1 MSEPQV
7 SAVEGAAPTVLT
19 AGTVLDAVS
28 ELLPTLRERA
38 QETEDARRIPDD
50 TVKSLQETGFFR
62 LLQPV
67 RYGGIEASP
76 NDFYRA
82 VRLIAGACGS
92 TGWVSSVL
100 GVHPWQLALFDD
112 RAQRE
117 VWGED
122 QSTLISSSYAPMGRA
137 KVVDGGYSFS
147 GRWSFSSGCDHAQWI
162 FLGGLVMGEEGSPV
176 DFKTFLLPR
185 ADYEIDDVWDTI
197 GLRGTGSNDIIVN
210 DVFVPEYRT
219 LSFID
224 TGRCVCP
231 GHAINT
237 SPLYK
242 LPFASVFSCS
252 IAVPV
257 VGMATGAYEAYVGWT
272 RDRIRASTGGK
283 ASDDSFN
290 QLRIAEAASKIDAA
304 ILQIERNIDEE
315 LALVRC
321 GEKIP
326 IALRVRVRR
335 DQVNATGSAINAVD
349 RLFESAGGRALKA
362 GTPIQRFWRDAHAGR
377 VHAINDPEKA
387 QVMFGQFELG
397 LKVQDAWL

>member
-1 MSEPQV
+1 MSEP
-7 SAVEGAAPTVLT
+7 
-19 AGTVLDAVS
+19 GTGGVLDAVT

-38 QETEDARRIPDD
+38 QETEDLRRIPDD
-50 TVKSLQETGFFR
+50 SVKALQETGFFR
-62 LLQPV
+62 LLQPA
-67 RYGGIEASP
+67 RYGGLEASP
-76 NDFYRA
+76 VDFYRG
-82 VRLIAGACGS
+82 VRLISSACGS

-100 GVHPWQLALFDD
+100 GVHPWQLALFDE
-112 RAQRE
+112 RAQLE

-122 QSTLISSSYAPMGRA
+122 STTLISSSYAPMGRA
-137 KVVDGGYSFS
+137 RAVDGGFTFS
-147 GRWSFSSGCDHAQWI
+147 GRWSFSSGCDHAGWI
-162 FLGGLVMGEEGSPV
+162 FLGGLVMGEEGTPV
-176 DFKTFLLPR
+176 DFRTFLLPR

-197 GLRGTGSNDIIVN
+197 GLRGTGSNDIIVE
-210 DVFVPEYRT
+210 DAFVPEHRT
-219 LSFID
+219 LSFMD

-231 GHAINT
+231 GQQVNPG
-237 SPLYK
+237 PLYQ

-257 VGMATGAYEAYVGWT
+257 VGMATGAYEAYVSWT
-272 RDRIRASTGGK
+272 RERVRASTGGK

-304 ILQIERNIDEE
+304 VGAIERNINEE
-315 LALVRC
+315 LALAEA

-326 IALRVRVRR
+326 VALRVRVRR
-335 DQVNATGSAINAVD
+335 DQVNATGAAIQAVD

>member
-1 MSEPQV
+1 MTE
-7 SAVEGAAPTVLT
+7 LT
-19 AGTVLDAVS
+19 PAGVLDAVA

-38 QETEDARRIPDD
+38 QETEDLRRIPDD

-62 LLQPV
+62 LLQPA
-67 RYGGIEASP
+67 RYGGVEASP
-76 NDFYRA
+76 KDFYRA
-82 VRLIAGACGS
+82 VRLISSACGS
-92 TGWVSSVL
+92 SGWVSSVL
-100 GVHPWQLALFDD
+100 GVHPWQLALFDQ
-112 RAQRE
+112 RAQEE
-117 VWGED
+117 VWSED
-122 QSTLISSSYAPMGRA
+122 SSTLVSSSYAPMGRA
-137 KVVDGGYSFS
+137 KAVDGGFQFS

-162 FLGGLVMGEEGSPV
+162 FLGGLVIGDEGTPV

-185 ADYEIDDVWDTI
+185 ADYEIEDVWDTI
-197 GLRGTGSNDIIVN
+197 GLRGTGSNDIIV
-210 DVFVPEYRT
+210 DDAFVPDHRT

-231 GHAINT
+231 GQEVNT
-237 SPLYK
+237 APLYK
-242 LPFASVFSCS
+242 LPFAMVFSNS
-252 IAVPV
+252 ISVPV

-272 RDRIRASTGGK
+272 KERVRASTGGK

-290 QLRIAEAASKIDAA
+290 QLRIAEAASKIDNA
-304 ILQIERNIDEE
+304 IYSIERNIDE
-315 LALVRC
+315 AMSLVTA

-326 IALRVRVRR
+326 MPLRVRARR
-335 DQVNATGSAINAVD
+335 DQVNATGSAIVAVD
-349 RLFESAGGRALKA
+349 RLFESAGGRALKT

>member
-1 MSEPQV
+1 MAEVTSG
-7 SAVEGAAPTVLT
+7 AVLAAV
-19 AGTVLDAVS
+19 A
-28 ELLPTLRERA
+28 ELQPLLRDRA
-38 QETEDARRIPDD
+38 QDTEDARRISDESI
-50 TVKSLQETGFFR
+50 KSLQETGFFK
-62 LLQPV
+62 LLQPA

-76 NDFYRA
+76 VDFYRG
-82 VRLIAGACGS
+82 VRLISSACGS

-100 GVHPWQLALFDD
+100 GVHPWQLALFDE
-112 RAQRE
+112 RAQDD

-122 QSTLISSSYAPMGRA
+122 ATTLVSSSYAPMGRA
-137 KVVDGGYSFS
+137 TPVEGGFRFT
-147 GRWSFSSGCDHAQWI
+147 GRWSFSSGCDHAQWV
-162 FLGGLVMGEEGSPV
+162 FLGGLVMGEDGPT
-176 DFKTFLLPR
+176 DFRTFLLPR

-197 GLRGTGSNDIIVN
+197 GLRGTGSNDIIVD

-231 GHAINT
+231 GQDVNSGAI
-237 SPLYK
+237 YK
-242 LPFASVFSCS
+242 LPFAMVFSNS
-252 IAVPV
+252 ISVPV
-257 VGMATGAYEAYVGWT
+257 IGMAQGAYEAYVSWT
-272 RDRIRASTGGK
+272 KDRVRASTGTQ
-283 ASDDSFN
+283 ASADSFN
-290 QLRIAEAASKIDAA
+290 QLRIAEAAAKIDNA
-304 ILQIERNIDEE
+304 IGSIERNIGEA
-315 LALVRC
+315 LALATA

-326 IALRVRVRR
+326 MPLRVRCRR
-335 DQVNATGSAINAVD
+335 DQVNATGSAIVAVD

>member
-1 MSEPQV
+1 MSELTPD
-7 SAVEGAAPTVLT
+7 AVLS
-19 AGTVLDAVS
+19 AVS

-38 QETEDARRIPDD
+38 QETEDLRRIPDD
-50 TVKSLQETGFFR
+50 TVKSLQGTGFFR
-62 LLQPV
+62 LLQPA

-82 VRLIAGACGS
+82 VRMIASACGS

-100 GVHPWQLALFDD
+100 GVHPWQLALYDQ
-112 RAQRE
+112 RAQDE

-137 KVVDGGYSFS
+137 KAVDGGFQFS

-162 FLGGLVMGEEGSPV
+162 FLGGLVIGDEGTPV

-185 ADYEIDDVWDTI
+185 ADYEIEDVWDTI
-197 GLRGTGSNDIIVN
+197 GLRGTGSNDIIVD
-210 DVFVPEYRT
+210 DVFVPDYRT

-231 GHAINT
+231 GQEVNEA
-237 SPLYK
+237 PLYK
-242 LPFASVFSCS
+242 LPFAMVFSNS
-252 IAVPV
+252 ISVPV
-257 VGMATGAYEAYVGWT
+257 VGMATGAYDAYVGWT
-272 RDRIRASTGGK
+272 KERVRASTGTQ
-283 ASDDSFN
+283 ASADSFN
-290 QLRIAEAASKIDAA
+290 QLRIAEAASKIDNAVVS
-304 ILQIERNIDEE
+304 IERNIDE
-315 LALVRC
+315 AMSLVNA

-326 IALRVRVRR
+326 MPLRVRARR
-335 DQVNATGSAINAVD
+335 DQVNATGSAITAVD
-349 RLFESAGGRALKA
+349 RLFESAGGRALKS